1 MKHEPWD
8 TGPEALTVSN
18 RMTSAFVSMLQRLR
32 RPVALL
38 SAALLVS
45 AGLLPGIAFAQDH
58 AFAWNPRSGDAWID
72 AQLADINAYGSR
84 YRGAFVD
91 ELARYHAAP
100 RALVTELVDERNWAP
115 GDVYYACALAQVL
128 GRPCRALVEAWGQSH
143 GLGWAAVAA
152 QAGIASRP
160 DATQRLK
167 QDIAAS
173 YARWG
178 RPAAEVPAPVDEGGH
193 DGAKQRKRSD

>member
-1 MKHEPWD
+1 MRSPRVPLA
-8 TGPEALTVSN
+8 TMMIAPPPVTALPAACRV
-18 RMTSAFVSMLQRLR
+18 L
-32 RPVALL
+32 AL
-38 SAALLVS
+38 AACLLL
-45 AGLLPGIAFAQDH
+45 AGAAGAQDY

-91 ELARYHAAP
+91 ELVRYHAAP
-100 RALVTELVDERNWAP
+100 RELVTELVDERNWAP

-143 GLGWAAVAA
+143 DEGWAAVAEN
-152 QAGIASRP
+152 AGIATRP
-160 DATQRLK
+160 AAATRLK
-167 QDIAAS
+167 QAITDS

-178 RPAAEVPAPVDEGGH
+178 RPQAEVVEDHAPAKGEPPPGG
-193 DGAKQRKRSD
+193 